1 MSRKTENVA
10 FNCANCGQHILPL
23 DNGSYRNHCPACLFS
38 LHVDATPGDRNSECH
53 GLMEPIGTDFNA
65 AKGIQLI
72 HQCKKCG
79 RKQRN
84 KIATDC
90 TQPDNMDK
98 ILALQKHAL
107 FGGSR

>member
-10 FNCANCGQHILPL
+10 FLCAHCGEHIDPL
-23 DNGSYRNHCPACLFS
+23 DNGSYRNHCPVCLYS
-38 LHVDATPGDRNSECH
+38 LHVDDKPGDRRSTCH
-53 GLMEPIGTDFNA
+53 GLMEPVGTDFTA

-90 TQPDNMDK
+90 NQPDDMDQ
-98 ILALQKHAL
+98 ILAIQRRVI